1 MGRFLFLKLKL
12 VTVSQFIVSR
22 RYLKKELVVYMVFLD
37 WNHTFIV
44 LIYGFMYSKSKL
56 IKESY
61 FQLNPYSDRRRKN
74 SVLLKSFRY
83 TWFAK
88 FQPKTVLL
96 KKNVS
101 KVKRIFFLLVS
112 SQIYAKYLIFPRIAI
127 HSYKIN
133 VMNTSNILSLASVCR
148 NLDRGICGVK
158 SNVFFLFQCEHI
170 LFKKRGLVYLIF
182 PGYDDEC
189 WLRR

>member
-1 MGRFLFLKLKL
+1 MGRLLFLKLKL

-22 RYLKKELVVYMVFLD
+22 RYLKKELVVYTVFLD

-56 IKESY
+56 IKEFY

-83 TWFAK
+83 TRFAK

-96 KKNVS
+96 KENVS
-101 KVKRIFFLLVS
+101 KAKRIFVLLLS
-112 SQIYAKYLIFPRIAI
+112 SQNLCKIPDFSTHS

-133 VMNTSNILSLASVCR
+133 VIH
-148 NLDRGICGVK
+148 
-158 SNVFFLFQCEHI
+158 EH
-170 LFKKRGLVYLIF
+170 FKYTQSSQRL
-182 PGYDDEC
+182 
-189 WLRR
+189 